1 VLHNIYV
8 LIYTKCLCAIS
19 IFFLTQINHCQSWK
33 EEFYIYKFFLYD
45 FNSKYFQE

>member
-1 VLHNIYV
+1 VLYNIYV
-8 LIYTKCLCAIS
+8 LIYYTKYLCA
-19 IFFLTQINHCQSWK
+19 IFFLTQLNHHQSWK